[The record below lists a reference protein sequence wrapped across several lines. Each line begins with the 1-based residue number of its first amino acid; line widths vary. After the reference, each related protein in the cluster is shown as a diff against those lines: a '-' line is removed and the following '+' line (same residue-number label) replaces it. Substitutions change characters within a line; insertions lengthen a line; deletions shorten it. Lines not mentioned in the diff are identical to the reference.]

1 MDSLS
6 VARIVGILGLV
17 AANAFFVAAEFALV
31 ASKHLPQEEPGEDS
45 LRADPRIARAR
56 RSLERPIS
64 SAQVGITFSSLA
76 LGWLGVSWLA
86 PAMHGTLDA
95 AGVPLPSGV
104 GITVGAV
111 VSLLAIAALYLIYQ

>member
-6 VARIVGILGLV
+6 VARIVAILGLV

-31 ASKHLPQEEPGEDS
+31 ASKHLLQEEPGEDP
-45 LRADPRIARAR
+45 LRADPTIARAR

-76 LGWLGVSWLA
+76 LAEDLTRELEGTASRLQDLRDRLVEGA
-86 PAMHGTLDA
+86 PHGAESSRSHESTPGSDA
-95 AGVPLPSGV
+95 A
-104 GITVGAV
+104 
-111 VSLLAIAALYLIYQ
+111 